1 MADRQNERRSAN
13 QAGGDERDERDEQR
27 DDAAREEQRV
37 PRQGIPGK
45 GFDAG
50 GGYGGA
56 GNDSAYNGESS
67 YGGQAGYG
75 GSRMESGYAGG
86 QYGRTG
92 ENPPDEEAKDEE

>member
-1 MADRQNERRSAN
+1 MADRQHDRK
-13 QAGGDERDERDEQR
+13 QDGDAQP
-27 DDAAREEQRV
+27 DDAVREEQRV

-86 QYGRTG
+86 KYGRTEEDETDG
-92 ENPPDEEAKDEE
+92 DAQENPRSRPNEKAP